1 MKKSECLLSPTF
13 SPGYQTSLACWLSHC
28 TLNSGFSHC
37 YGRTYLF
44 ITKDVD
50 SGETIEQD
58 VEVGQHLGVGQ
69 PRQQPCGAQQQG
81 ENDHVPDVSEISFK
95 SIKKRTIVVMRGRM

>member
-1 MKKSECLLSPTF
+1 MLCGGCGKYLS
-13 SPGYQTSLACWLSHC
+13 
-28 TLNSGFSHC
+28 
-37 YGRTYLF
+37 

-81 ENDHVPDVSEISFK
+81 ENDHVPDVSEISRSLRVF
-95 SIKKRTIVVMRGRM
+95 VEN

>member
-1 MKKSECLLSPTF
+1 MKKSECLRFPTF
-13 SPGYQTSLACWLSHC
+13 FPGYQTSLACWLSHC

-37 YGRTYLF
+37 YGREYLF

-58 VEVGQHLGVGQ
+58 VEVGQNLGVGQ
-69 PRQQPCGAQQQG
+69 PSQKPSGAQQ
-81 ENDHVPDVSEISFK
+81 
-95 SIKKRTIVVMRGRM
+95 